1 MQTVGMHK
9 VAIMSMAN
17 ARPIHGVLEVCMTS
31 ALKQRST
38 TMWIAVVHVG
48 NGKHPC
54 KTTAEEGA
62 SGSVRLPTAMQ
73 KEDRGL
79 PNVLVPHTVS
89 LTFHK

>member
-1 MQTVGMHK
+1 
-9 VAIMSMAN
+9 
-17 ARPIHGVLEVCMTS
+17 MTS

-38 TMWIAVVHVG
+38 TMWIAVVRVG

-54 KTTAEEGA
+54 KTTTEEGA

-73 KEDRGL
+73 KKDRGL
-79 PNVLVPHTVS
+79 PNVLVTHMVS